1 LVVEEFLATANLSSS
16 SAPRICQN
24 CGNALPADSEQCDCG
39 VKPPWW
45 NFSRETVLLISVG
58 ILFLFFTVTGFFSR
72 FYHQTER
79 SLARHWYSYGQTAL
93 AAGHSADAIQD
104 FRTAMIYSRENGDTS
119 GANNDY
125 DLHLAEALAE
135 EGRLDEARSYLLAL
149 EEQAPGNATIN
160 LELARLAVR
169 QNDVTA
175 ASRYYNAAIFGAWD
189 ANPTERRRQTRIEY
203 AQFLM
208 DRGAVADAQAQLI
221 AMAAAL
227 PPDPTLHVQAGNLL
241 LDTGENDQAM
251 VQFTQALRLD
261 RAAQGALRGSGVA
274 AYRQGN
280 YKDAAR
286 YLVGANRENE
296 LAGPDREMLETAS
309 AVVSLDP
316 YAESLSVAERG
327 RLAAADFNVAFER
340 LKDCAKLKDIDLQ
353 NPPGA
358 VTSPLQQLN
367 AEAIAELPHATGPQL
382 VVHPDDVTA
391 VMNLVFQIE
400 AAADQQCGA
409 APAGSNAALVLLGRS
424 HSGVGQ

>member
-1 LVVEEFLATANLSSS
+1 MATANLPGTS
-16 SAPRICQN
+16 PPHTCEN
-24 CGNALPADSEQCDCG
+24 CGKVLAAGSDTCGCG
-39 VKPPWW
+39 VKSPSW
-45 NFSRETVLLISVG
+45 NFSRETVLLLSVG

-149 EEQAPGNATIN
+149 EEQAPGNATVN
-160 LELARLAVR
+160 LELARLAAR

-203 AQFLM
+203 AKFLK

-241 LDTGENDQAM
+241 LDAGENDQAM

-261 RAAQGALRGSGVA
+261 RAAPGALRGAGVA

-296 LAGPDREMLETAS
+296 LAGSDREMLETAS

-316 YAESLSVAERG
+316 FAEGLSVAERA
-327 RLAAADFNVAFER
+327 RLAAADFNVALER
-340 LKDCAKLKDIDLQ
+340 LKDCAKSKDIDLQ
-353 NPPGA
+353 NPSPA
-358 VTSPLQQLN
+358 VPSPLQQLN
-367 AEAIAELPHATGPQL
+367 AQATAELPHATEQQL
-382 VVHPDDVTA
+382 VAHSDDVTA
-391 VMNLVFQIE
+391 LMNLVFQME

-409 APAGSNAALVLLGRS
+409 APPGSNAALVLLGRS